1 MYWWWPRWR
10 NASGDN
16 VMSDQQYTHWQTE
29 QDENQI
35 IWLSL
40 DYADG
45 NTNILT
51 KSVLEELKAIL
62 DSLQSSNAS
71 GLIINSKKANGF
83 LAGADITE
91 FTALKTSE
99 AAFEKLRFGQTVFEL
114 IEKLPFPSLALI
126 HGFCLGGGMELA
138 LACTYRVAEDS
149 ANCKLG
155 LPEVLL
161 GIHPGYG
168 GAVRLPELIG
178 DLPALQLML
187 AGRSVVAK
195 QAKRMGM
202 IDAVVPVRQMRVT
215 AIALIKSNKP
225 KRSPS
230 WINKLAS
237 YPVAK
242 QATALLIRQ
251 QIKKRVSPAHYPA
264 PFKLLDC
271 WKDFSSDRPKRFIQ
285 EASSVTD
292 LFANSPGTQQL
303 VRVFMLQERMKA
315 LAKTGSFKPRHVHV
329 VGAGIMGGDIA
340 AWCAMQGFQVTLQDR
355 EPKYI
360 APAIQ
365 RAHQLF
371 ERKIR
376 ESHLCTAAKDRLM
389 PDHQGIGV
397 SKADVVIE
405 AIYENLEAKQA
416 LYAQIEPQIRADTIL
431 ATNTSSLPLE
441 VLSEKLKDPA
451 RLVGLHFFN
460 PVAKMQLVEIIY
472 ADDTNQQVLDNS
484 ASFVKKI
491 SKLPL
496 PVKSSPGF
504 LVNRILMPY
513 IMEAIILVDEGVAP
527 EDIDRAAVEF
537 GMPMGPIELA
547 DVVGLDICSHVGK
560 VLADAFNLPVS
571 DRLQYKLNQDEL
583 GRKSGQG
590 FYLWK
595 NGKMSKQNKPKSLVD
610 KQVQDRLVLSL
621 VNETVKCLEEGLV
634 ADADLLDAGVIFG
647 TGFAPFR
654 GGPIQY
660 ARTSGPIQLRD
671 RLSELQ
677 AKCGERFKAS
687 SGWSQI

>member
-1 MYWWWPRWR
+1 
-10 NASGDN
+10 
-16 VMSDQQYTHWQTE
+16 MSDQQYRHWLTE
-29 QDENQI
+29 QDDNQI

-40 DYADG
+40 DYTG
-45 NTNILT
+45 GSTNILT
-51 KSVLEELKAIL
+51 KEVLTELKEIL
-62 DSLQSSNAS
+62 ENLQSAS
-71 GLIINSKKANGF
+71 ATGLIVHSKKTNGF

-91 FTALKTSE
+91 FTALQTSE
-99 AAFEKLRFGQTVFEL
+99 AAFEKLRFGQTVFDL

-138 LACTYRVAEDS
+138 LACTYRVAEKS
-149 ANCKLG
+149 AKCKLG
-155 LPEVLL
+155 LPEVRL

-168 GAVRLPELIG
+168 GVVRLPELIG

-187 AGRSVVAK
+187 AGRTVVAK

-202 IDAVVPVRQMRVT
+202 IDAAVPARQMRVT
-215 AIALIKSNKP
+215 AIELIKNKKP
-225 KRSPS
+225 RHAAS
-230 WINKLAS
+230 WMNKLAS

-242 QATALLIRQ
+242 QATALLMRQ
-251 QIKKRVSPAHYPA
+251 QVKKKVSPNHYPA

-271 WKDFSSDRPKRFIQ
+271 WKEFSSDRQQRFIQ

-303 VRVFMLQERMKA
+303 VRVFMLQERMKG
-315 LAKTGSFKPRHVHV
+315 LAKSGSFTPRHVHV

-360 APAIQ
+360 VPAIQ
-365 RAHQLF
+365 RAHKLF

-376 ESHLCTAAKDRLM
+376 ESHLCVATKDRLM

-416 LYAQIEPQIRADTIL
+416 LYAQIEPQIREDTIL

-441 VLSEKLKDPA
+441 ALSEKLKDPS

-460 PVAKMQLVEIIY
+460 PVAKMQLVEIIH
-472 ADDTNQQVLDNS
+472 ANNTNQRVLDNS
-484 ASFVKKI
+484 AMFVKKI
-491 SKLPL
+491 SRLPL

-513 IMEAIILVDEGVAP
+513 IMEAVIMVDEGVAP
-527 EDIDRAAVEF
+527 EDIDHVAVEF

-547 DVVGLDICSHVGK
+547 DVVGLDICSHVGR
-560 VLADAFNLPVS
+560 VLADAFDLPVS
-571 DRLQYKLNQDEL
+571 DRLQHKLDQGEL

-590 FYLWK
+590 FYQWK
-595 NGKMSKQNKPKSLVD
+595 NGKVSKQNKPGSLID
-610 KQVQDRLVLSL
+610 ASVQDRLILSL

-634 ADADLLDAGVIFG
+634 VDGDLLDAGVIFG

-660 ARTSGPIQLRD
+660 AKTAGPIILRD
-671 RLSELQ
+671 RLSVLQ
-677 AKCGERFKAS
+677 AKHGERFKAS
-687 SGWSQI
+687 TGWSQL